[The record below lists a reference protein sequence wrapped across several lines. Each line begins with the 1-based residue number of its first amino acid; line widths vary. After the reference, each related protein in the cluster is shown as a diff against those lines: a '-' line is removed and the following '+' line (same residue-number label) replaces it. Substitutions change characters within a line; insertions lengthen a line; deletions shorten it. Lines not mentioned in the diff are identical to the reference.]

1 MTLSEL
7 QRTLVKE
14 AYAAFFRSPTNAQK
28 QRAKELMQDPEA
40 PATAV
45 LIAARHLLGP
55 TFVAYEPETLWLEL
69 DPCAI
74 NRDKLMAGIA
84 LAMTPSF
91 YWDYRVFGATAHAL
105 TNEMVV
111 PDAVPKCDAG
121 QMAWAAF
128 EAELLFAITDG
139 ESTRPEYDESIE
151 AYVAVSLFDEGFVT
165 TPSGLGFAAAELTA
179 KVSPDA
185 LNLKKETED
194 AWAALPKEKLEQ
206 KTFENNA
213 LGAQLSKL
221 ATSWVYVAGKTSQ
234 LRSQI
239 TALLG

>member
-7 QRTLVKE
+7 QRTVVKE
-14 AYAAFFRSPTNAQK
+14 AYAAYFRTPTNAQK
-28 QRAKELMQDPEA
+28 QRAKEVLQDPEA

-45 LIAARHLLGP
+45 LVAAKHLLGP
-55 TFVAYEPETLWLEL
+55 TFVVYEPETLWLEL
-69 DPCAI
+69 DPCHS
-74 NRDKLMAGIA
+74 NRDKLMAAIA

-91 YWDYRVFGATAHAL
+91 YWDYRVFGATVHAF

-121 QMAWAAF
+121 QMAWASF

-139 ESTRPEYDESIE
+139 ESTRPEYDEAIE

-165 TPSGLGFAAAELTA
+165 IPSGLGFAAAELTA

-185 LNLKKETED
+185 LNLKKETEA

-221 ATSWVYVAGKTSQ
+221 ATSWVYVAEKTKL
-234 LRSQI
+234 LRD
-239 TALLG
+239 TLATL